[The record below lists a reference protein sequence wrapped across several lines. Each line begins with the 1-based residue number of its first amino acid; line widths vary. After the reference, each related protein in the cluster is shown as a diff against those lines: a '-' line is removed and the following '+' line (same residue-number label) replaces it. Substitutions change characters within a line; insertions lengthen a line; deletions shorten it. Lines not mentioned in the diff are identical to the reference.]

1 MSDPYKV
8 LGVSRDATDD
18 EVKKAYRTLSKK
30 YHPDANVNNPNREK
44 AEEMF
49 KLVQEAY
56 QQIMYERQHPYA
68 SAGGPGG
75 YGSGTQGG
83 YGGQQGY
90 GGPQYAND
98 PEEFFN
104 QFFSGAFGGAYYG
117 GQQGGHGY
125 GQQTQRQES
134 EESMHLRAAANYIRS
149 GHYREALN
157 VLSGIQDH
165 SSMWYYYSAIANS
178 GLGNNVAALDHA
190 KMALQMEPDNYMYQN
205 LVNRLQSGSQWYQRQ
220 SSPYQVRNTG
230 GEWCMRMILLNLV
243 LNFCCGGGGLC
254 CGRYPY

>member
-8 LGVSRDATDD
+8 LGITRDASDD
-18 EVKKAYRTLSKK
+18 DVKKAYRTLSKK
-30 YHPDANVNNPNREK
+30 YHPDANLNNPNKDK

-83 YGGQQGY
+83 YGGQQG
-90 GGPQYAND
+90 
-98 PEEFFN
+98 
-104 QFFSGAFGGAYYG
+104 
-117 GQQGGHGY
+117 GHGY
-125 GQQTQRQES
+125 RQQTQRQES

-165 SSMWYYYSAIANS
+165 SSMWYYYSPIANS

-230 GEWCMRMILLNLV
+230 GEWCMRMILLNLF